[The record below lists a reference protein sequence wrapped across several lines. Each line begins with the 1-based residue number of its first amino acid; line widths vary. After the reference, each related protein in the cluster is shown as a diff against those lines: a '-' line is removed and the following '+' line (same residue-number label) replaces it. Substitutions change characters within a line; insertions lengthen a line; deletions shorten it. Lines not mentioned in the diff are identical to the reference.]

1 MCVNTVHT
9 YVRGKL
15 RDKNPPAGKP
25 SILVAPIDGL
35 AGCAAVPHHWSLG
48 ESVRGG
54 GPPWRPPAGGPPPLA
69 LPGPEGRVI
78 RPARGGYAAGL
89 LAVPRLRSD
98 SCLWWCVAGRNAF
111 LAAAPCQ
118 GGVCIRMY
126 STRTVHPTPPLEASL
141 AAHPPALQP
150 PTYPPQEVACTAPL
164 HAAHQ
169 GALAGRGSSRERAEG
184 EGAGPAGGRAPARW
198 GRHAAPSRTV
208 EAQVARLGSHSPPA
222 HHTHFMGLTPSST
235 K

>member
-48 ESVRGG
+48 ERVRGG

-78 RPARGGYAAGL
+78 RPARAGTRWASLLCLASPQTAASGGALPAAMRSWRRRRAKGVYAYVCTVL
-89 LAVPRLRSD
+89 VRSILRPRSKPRSRPIPLHCSRQRTPPKRWLAPPRCMPPIRVR
-98 SCLWWCVAGRNAF
+98 W
-111 LAAAPCQ
+111 LAAAAAEREPRVRVRALP
-118 GGVCIRMY
+118 GGGR
-126 STRTVHPTPPLEASL
+126 PP
-141 AAHPPALQP
+141 
-150 PTYPPQEVACTAPL
+150 
-164 HAAHQ
+164 
-169 GALAGRGSSRERAEG
+169 G
-184 EGAGPAGGRAPARW
+184 GAGTLHRQGP
-198 GRHAAPSRTV
+198 
-208 EAQVARLGSHSPPA
+208 
-222 HHTHFMGLTPSST
+222 
-235 K
+235 

>member
-48 ESVRGG
+48 ERVRGE

-111 LAAAPCQ
+111 LASAPCQ

-126 STRTVHPTPPLEASL
+126 STRTVLSILRPRSKPRSRPIPLHCSRQRTPPKRWLAPPRCMPPIRVRWL
-141 AAHPPALQP
+141 AAAAAEREPRVRVRALPGGGRPP
-150 PTYPPQEVACTAPL
+150 
-164 HAAHQ
+164 
-169 GALAGRGSSRERAEG
+169 G
-184 EGAGPAGGRAPARW
+184 GAGTLHRQGP
-198 GRHAAPSRTV
+198 
-208 EAQVARLGSHSPPA
+208 
-222 HHTHFMGLTPSST
+222 
-235 K
+235 